1 VAADAVVE
9 QESKMATTAKKKSA
23 PAKQAHATANPS
35 RSAAKKLASASK
47 SRPTKIPSPSSASPV
62 KPAATSSKQQKVL
75 TMLGQPTGST
85 IAAIMKATDWQQHS
99 VRGFLA
105 GVVKKKLNL
114 KLSSEMVDEVRV
126 YKIAKPTGQR

>member
-1 VAADAVVE
+1 
-9 QESKMATTAKKKSA
+9 MATTANKKSA
-23 PAKQAHATANPS
+23 PAKPAHAIANPS
-35 RSAAKKLASASK
+35 RSAAKKPASASK
-47 SRPTKIPSPSSASPV
+47 ARPTKPPSPSSASPA
-62 KPAATSSKQQKVL
+62 KPAAISSKQQKVL

-85 IAAIMKATDWQQHS
+85 IAAIMKATDWQPHS

-126 YKIAKPTGQR
+126 YKIAKPVGQR

>member
-1 VAADAVVE
+1 
-9 QESKMATTAKKKSA
+9 
-23 PAKQAHATANPS
+23 
-35 RSAAKKLASASK
+35 
-47 SRPTKIPSPSSASPV
+47 
-62 KPAATSSKQQKVL
+62 
-75 TMLGQPTGST
+75 MLGQPTGST

-126 YKIAKPTGQR
+126 YKIAKPIGQR